1 MFSRIGRQIVIITMT
16 SYRVV
21 MYETGVNAV
30 RCNKKHTPSRVPI
43 SAAHCTEYRNSSQKT
58 NKPSGIFEY
67 FQTLNN
73 LTLAPL
79 NPDEKIK
86 TETGKP
92 MKRIMLFLLT
102 NIAIMV
108 VLSITLRLL
117 GVDSILA
124 ENGSDLNI
132 QALVILSGVIGFG
145 GSFISLLISKWMAK
159 RMTGAVVITNP
170 VSNVEKWLISTVE
183 KQAKIVGIK
192 MPEVAIFPSSA
203 MNAFATGASK
213 NKALMAVSQGLL
225 DSMSQGEIEAVVG
238 HEMSHI
244 ANGDMVT
251 LALIQGVV
259 NTFVVFLSRVIG
271 HVVDRVILKNNQG
284 HGIGYFVSVIVAQI
298 VLSILAST
306 IVMYFSRKREFIAD
320 TGGADLAG
328 HQNMINALKRL
339 GQVEPEALPEQMAAF
354 GINDKGG
361 VMALFSS
368 HPPIEDR
375 IVALEQRALR
385 G

>member
-1 MFSRIGRQIVIITMT
+1 
-16 SYRVV
+16 
-21 MYETGVNAV
+21 
-30 RCNKKHTPSRVPI
+30 
-43 SAAHCTEYRNSSQKT
+43 
-58 NKPSGIFEY
+58 
-67 FQTLNN
+67 
-73 LTLAPL
+73 
-79 NPDEKIK
+79 
-86 TETGKP
+86 
-92 MKRIMLFLLT
+92 MKRMFLFIMT
-102 NIAIMV
+102 NIAIMA

-145 GSFISLLISKWMAK
+145 GSIISLFMSKWMAK
-159 RMTGAVVITNP
+159 RMTGAVVITHPKTNI
-170 VSNVEKWLISTVE
+170 ERWLVSTVE

-192 MPEVAIFPSSA
+192 MPEVAIFPSPA

-213 NKALMAVSQGLL
+213 NNSLMAVSQGLL
-225 DSMSQGEIEAVVG
+225 DTMSQGEVEAVVG

-259 NTFVVFLSRVIG
+259 NTFVVFVSRIVG
-271 HVVDRVILKNNQG
+271 HIVDRVILKNQRG
-284 HGIGYFVSVIVAQI
+284 HGIGYFVTVMITQVI
-298 VLSILAST
+298 LSILAST
-306 IVMYFSRKREFIAD
+306 IVMYFSRRREFIAD

-339 GQVEPEALPEQMAAF
+339 GQVEEVEPLPEQMAAF

-361 VMALFSS
+361 IMALFSS
-368 HPPIEDR
+368 HPPIEAR
-375 IVALEQRALR
+375 IKALENRVVSR
-385 G
+385 S

>member
-1 MFSRIGRQIVIITMT
+1 
-16 SYRVV
+16 
-21 MYETGVNAV
+21 
-30 RCNKKHTPSRVPI
+30 
-43 SAAHCTEYRNSSQKT
+43 
-58 NKPSGIFEY
+58 
-67 FQTLNN
+67 
-73 LTLAPL
+73 
-79 NPDEKIK
+79 
-86 TETGKP
+86 
-92 MKRIMLFLLT
+92 MKRIMLFILT

-145 GSFISLLISKWMAK
+145 GSIISLLISKWMAK
-159 RMTGAVVITNP
+159 RMTGTVVITNP
-170 VSNVEKWLISTVE
+170 SSNMEKWLMNTVE

-192 MPEVAIFPSSA
+192 MPEVGIFPSTA

-213 NKALMAVSQGLL
+213 NNALMAVSQGLL
-225 DSMSQGEIEAVVG
+225 DNMAQGEIEAVVG

-251 LALIQGVV
+251 MALIQGVV

-271 HVVDRVILKNNQG
+271 HIVDRVILKNNQG
-284 HGIGYFVSVIVAQI
+284 HGIGYFVSVIVAQV

-328 HQNMINALKRL
+328 HQNMIGALKRL

-361 VMALFSS
+361 IMALFSS

-375 IVALEQRALR
+375 IVALEKRAANR
-385 G
+385 S

>member
-1 MFSRIGRQIVIITMT
+1 
-16 SYRVV
+16 
-21 MYETGVNAV
+21 
-30 RCNKKHTPSRVPI
+30 
-43 SAAHCTEYRNSSQKT
+43 
-58 NKPSGIFEY
+58 
-67 FQTLNN
+67 
-73 LTLAPL
+73 
-79 NPDEKIK
+79 
-86 TETGKP
+86 
-92 MKRIMLFLLT
+92 MKRIMLFIMT

-108 VLSITLRLL
+108 VLSVTLTLL

-170 VSNVEKWLISTVE
+170 SSSMEKWLISTVE

-192 MPEVAIFPSSA
+192 MPEVAVFPTPA

-225 DSMSQGEIEAVVG
+225 DNMAQGEIEAVVG

-259 NTFVVFLSRVIG
+259 NTFVVFLSRIIG
-271 HVVDRVILKNNQG
+271 HVVDRVILKNNRG
-284 HGIGYFVSVIVAQI
+284 YGIGYFVTVMISQVI
-298 VLSILAST
+298 LSILAST

-361 VMALFSS
+361 IMALFSS
-368 HPPIEDR
+368 HPPIEAR
-375 IVALEQRALR
+375 IAALEKRALDR
-385 G
+385 A

>member
-1 MFSRIGRQIVIITMT
+1 
-16 SYRVV
+16 
-21 MYETGVNAV
+21 
-30 RCNKKHTPSRVPI
+30 
-43 SAAHCTEYRNSSQKT
+43 
-58 NKPSGIFEY
+58 
-67 FQTLNN
+67 
-73 LTLAPL
+73 
-79 NPDEKIK
+79 
-86 TETGKP
+86 
-92 MKRIMLFLLT
+92 MKRILLFIMT

-124 ENGSDLNI
+124 ENGADLNI

-145 GSFISLLISKWMAK
+145 GSFISLLISRWMAK
-159 RMTGAVVITNP
+159 RMTGAVVITSPGTNI
-170 VSNVEKWLISTVE
+170 ERWLISTVE

-192 MPEVAIFPSSA
+192 MPEVAIFPSLA
-203 MNAFATGASK
+203 MNAFATGATK

-225 DSMSQGEIEAVVG
+225 DNMSQGEIEAVVG

-271 HVVDRVILKNNQG
+271 HIVDRVILKNNRG
-284 HGIGYFVSVIVAQI
+284 HGIGYFVTVMVAQVI
-298 VLSILAST
+298 LSILAST

-368 HPPIEDR
+368 HPPIEAR
-375 IVALEQRALR
+375 IAALEERALR
-385 G
+385 HS

>member
-1 MFSRIGRQIVIITMT
+1 
-16 SYRVV
+16 
-21 MYETGVNAV
+21 
-30 RCNKKHTPSRVPI
+30 
-43 SAAHCTEYRNSSQKT
+43 
-58 NKPSGIFEY
+58 
-67 FQTLNN
+67 
-73 LTLAPL
+73 
-79 NPDEKIK
+79 
-86 TETGKP
+86 
-92 MKRIMLFLLT
+92 MKRIMLFILT
-102 NIAIMV
+102 NIAIMF

-145 GSFISLLISKWMAK
+145 GSFISLLISRWMAK
-159 RMTGAVVITNP
+159 RMTGAVVITSP
-170 VSNVEKWLISTVE
+170 SNNIERWLVNTVE

-192 MPEVAIFPSSA
+192 MPEVAIFPSPA

-213 NKALMAVSQGLL
+213 NSSLMAVSQGLL
-225 DSMSQGEIEAVVG
+225 DNMAQGEIEAVVG

-251 LALIQGVV
+251 LTLIQGVV
-259 NTFVVFLSRVIG
+259 NTFVVFLSRVVG

-284 HGIGYFVSVIVAQI
+284 HGIGYFITVIIMQI

-339 GQVEPEALPEQMAAF
+339 GQVEPDALPEQMAAF

-361 VMALFSS
+361 IMALFSS
-368 HPPIEDR
+368 HPPIEAR
-375 IVALEQRALR
+375 IEALEKRAITHS
-385 G
+385 

>member
-1 MFSRIGRQIVIITMT
+1 M
-16 SYRVV
+16 
-21 MYETGVNAV
+21 
-30 RCNKKHTPSRVPI
+30 
-43 SAAHCTEYRNSSQKT
+43 
-58 NKPSGIFEY
+58 
-67 FQTLNN
+67 
-73 LTLAPL
+73 
-79 NPDEKIK
+79 
-86 TETGKP
+86 
-92 MKRIMLFLLT
+92 T

-108 VLSITLRLL
+108 VLSITLRIL

-132 QALVILSGVIGFG
+132 QSLVILSGVIGFG

-170 VSNVEKWLISTVE
+170 SSNIERWLVKTVE

-192 MPEVAIFPSSA
+192 MPEVAIFPSPA

-213 NKALMAVSQGLL
+213 NNALMAVSQGLL
-225 DSMSQGEIEAVVG
+225 DNMSQGEVEAVVG

-259 NTFVVFLSRVIG
+259 NTFVVFLSRIVG
-271 HVVDRVILKNNQG
+271 HVVDRAILKNENG
-284 HGIGYFVSVIVAQI
+284 HGIGYFVTVMVAQV

-339 GQVEPEALPEQMAAF
+339 GQVEPEPLPEQMAAF

-361 VMALFSS
+361 IMALFSS
-368 HPPIEDR
+368 HPPIEAR
-375 IVALEQRALR
+375 IEALQERAKR
-385 G
+385 RS

>member
-1 MFSRIGRQIVIITMT
+1 
-16 SYRVV
+16 
-21 MYETGVNAV
+21 
-30 RCNKKHTPSRVPI
+30 
-43 SAAHCTEYRNSSQKT
+43 
-58 NKPSGIFEY
+58 
-67 FQTLNN
+67 
-73 LTLAPL
+73 
-79 NPDEKIK
+79 
-86 TETGKP
+86 
-92 MKRIMLFLLT
+92 MKRILLFVMT
-102 NIAIMV
+102 NIAIMA

-117 GVDSILA
+117 GVDNILA

-145 GSFISLLISKWMAK
+145 GSIISLLISKWMAK
-159 RMTGAVVITNP
+159 RMTGAVVISNP
-170 VSNVEKWLISTVE
+170 TTTIEKWLMTTVE
-183 KQAKIVGIK
+183 SQAKTVGIK
-192 MPEVAIFPSSA
+192 IPEVAIFPSPD

-213 NKALMAVSQGLL
+213 NKSLMAVSQGLL

-259 NTFVVFLSRVIG
+259 NTFVVFLSRLVG

-284 HGIGYFVSVIVAQI
+284 HGIGYFVTVMVAQI

-339 GQVEPEALPEQMAAF
+339 GQVEPAPLPEQMAAF

-361 VMALFSS
+361 FMALFSS

-375 IVALEQRALR
+375 IAALEKRALNR
-385 G
+385 S